1 MIFLTVYLYC
11 PIHCLG
17 QTNETALLNSK
28 ELLERTG
35 ISRATLNNYISWGIV
50 PKPEVLPPE
59 PGEGAAPRIG
69 YFPDDVV
76 ARIEEIHRLKREGW
90 SMTRIAE
97 HLGAPSPAGGT
108 PGPAVPPAPPPLAPL
123 QPAAATSRPALPRL
137 TIADIAHPA
146 YLVDH
151 GFEVI
156 WVNERARSGPL
167 AGLARAGADAPRN
180 VFRFLLEDGSE
191 QAAHALRFHL
201 GLAKQQ
207 AVGLP
212 ELCRTLEREQA
223 DRLERLYRE
232 APQPRREVVSQV
244 SLPAS
249 GTPPV
254 RLYAVQFREGI
265 LFAHV
270 PEGGPSDQ
278 LASVLAQR
286 ESASG
291 EPGRKRPPVLSQVAV
306 LVTDLQ
312 HSGRLWSDLPAEE
325 YFDLINQVWLTVDP
339 IFRRHHGTHGKHP
352 GDGLVG
358 YFFPQPD
365 GSHLW
370 NALQAAQE
378 AKAAMRAIS
387 TEWQAR
393 KGWRTELYLNT
404 GLDEG
409 QQWLGTLQPAG
420 QVELTMHSAALNRAL
435 RIAGFARSGAIW
447 ATKNLVARL
456 TPSQRDRLRFG
467 VRQAGEDFVASVFST
482 VDHLTDPARPLSEQ
496 LREIARLPITEIV
509 ELSATVTDAPGVAG
523 RGPV

>member
-1 MIFLTVYLYC
+1 
-11 PIHCLG
+11 
-17 QTNETALLNSK
+17 
-28 ELLERTG
+28 
-35 ISRATLNNYISWGIV
+35 
-50 PKPEVLPPE
+50 
-59 PGEGAAPRIG
+59 
-69 YFPDDVV
+69 
-76 ARIEEIHRLKREGW
+76 
-90 SMTRIAE
+90 
-97 HLGAPSPAGGT
+97 
-108 PGPAVPPAPPPLAPL
+108 
-123 QPAAATSRPALPRL
+123 
-137 TIADIAHPA
+137 
-146 YLVDH
+146 
-151 GFEVI
+151 
-156 WVNERARSGPL
+156 
-167 AGLARAGADAPRN
+167 
-180 VFRFLLEDGSE
+180 
-191 QAAHALRFHL
+191 
-201 GLAKQQ
+201 
-207 AVGLP
+207 
-212 ELCRTLEREQA
+212 
-223 DRLERLYRE
+223 
-232 APQPRREVVSQV
+232 
-244 SLPAS
+244 
-249 GTPPV
+249 
-254 RLYAVQFREGI
+254 VQFREGI

-286 ESASG
+286 EPASG

-325 YFDLINQVWLTVDP
+325 YFELINQVWLTVDP

-420 QVELTMHSAALNRAL
+420 QVEFTMQSAALNRAL

-456 TPSQRDRLRFG
+456 TPSQRDRLHFG
-467 VRQAGEDFVASVFST
+467 VRQAADDFVASVFST
-482 VDHLTDPARPLSEQ
+482 VEHLSDPARPLSEQ

-509 ELSATVTDAPGVAG
+509 GLSATATDVPGVAG